1 MFNNYINLFSG
12 VAFLYQRFWNTGKK
26 NYLFNG
32 RANPNE
38 ETSKI
43 KKKKKKNLFT
53 EKVARKPRNHLAKYF
68 PSEDKRLS
76 LVTCFSLQNCVY
88 LL

>member
-38 ETSKI
+38 DTSKI
-43 KKKKKKNLFT
+43 KKKKKSLYREGGQKTQKPSGQIFSFRRQETVFGNL
-53 EKVARKPRNHLAKYF
+53 
-68 PSEDKRLS
+68 
-76 LVTCFSLQNCVY
+76 LQSPKLC
-88 LL
+88 LPFIR

>member
-12 VAFLYQRFWNTGKK
+12 VAFLYQRFWNIGKK
-26 NYLFNG
+26 NSLFND

-43 KKKKKKNLFT
+43 KKKKKSFYREGGQKT
-53 EKVARKPRNHLAKYF
+53 QKP
-68 PSEDKRLS
+68 SG
-76 LVTCFSLQNCVY
+76 
-88 LL
+88 